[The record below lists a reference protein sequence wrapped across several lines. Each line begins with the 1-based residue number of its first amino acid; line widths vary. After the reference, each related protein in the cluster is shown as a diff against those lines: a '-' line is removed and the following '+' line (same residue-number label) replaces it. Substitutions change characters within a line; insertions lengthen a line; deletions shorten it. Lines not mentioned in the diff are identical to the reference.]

1 MTRRRLARA
10 LVITLAAAALL
21 SGCQRGEKSCR
32 YYSLVLEKSQDPT
45 ERVGA
50 ISEIRSLSSKD
61 QLKCD
66 NDKVFER
73 FSKIIDNDGKFRVA
87 LVQALESVGQASPK
101 LNKRTQLLFV
111 KALGHID
118 SAPTVANIIS
128 AWRRDSH
135 ERGKDW
141 APEPAVVK
149 ALAAVVRRVKDGEAK
164 SNLLQALWLSLPSE
178 EAKKQYVDLF
188 LELAD
193 ADPATQ
199 SIAVNIQALKY
210 LTKLRVGDDKAM
222 EVYLRAVFAKDA
234 ARAEA
239 YGQARL
245 ALAVVDP
252 SKLAGRLIGIFTLQD
267 ATFAKWA
274 KDKGMFD
281 WEWQEGPKVAQL
293 LGDLHDKRTAAAIVK
308 RAGKLVDA
316 SDTGKPKIW
325 DTIKR
330 GQPWSGYI
338 ISRLQLSMWALAAMG
353 EGLQPVAA
361 QIGTLAATQGG
372 TVEQRTMPFIGLS
385 ISGASN
391 SWAEMLKAYQAIAPQ
406 ERGDFMTPMSY
417 ALEPAN
423 WDEWQKVIVADTN
436 EGTQKALQDPTI
448 TGRLKVVEQCKVVWD
463 AAPDANA
470 KLVALAGC
478 YAGFLNSGDN
488 IQKEKAAIGLVHL
501 AAKGADVIK
510 PLLVAFEK
518 SAPSDTTLRQ
528 IIFVGLK
535 MRASSVAHMKAI
547 YATQQ
552 REVQKPGNTTWDW
565 EFDIL
570 LNHMLTRLEAAAKSI
585 DAEKKGGAPAAPAPA
600 AKPAAAP
607 AAAAP
612 KAP

>member
-1 MTRRRLARA
+1 MTRRRLVRA
-10 LVITLAAAALL
+10 LVFALAAAALL

-32 YYSLVLEKSQDPT
+32 YYSLVLDKSEDPA
-45 ERVGA
+45 ERMSS
-50 ISEIRSLSSKD
+50 IKEIRALSSKD

-73 FSKIIDNDGKFRVA
+73 FAKIIDKQAKYRVPLVEA
-87 LVQALESVGQASPK
+87 LGSVGQASPK
-101 LNKRTQLLFV
+101 LQKRVQTLFV
-111 KALGHID
+111 KALGHLD

-128 AWRRDSH
+128 AWRRDAY
-135 ERGKDW
+135 ERGKKEW
-141 APEPAVVK
+141 APEKDVVK

-164 SNLLQALWLSLPSE
+164 GNLLQALWLSIPDE
-178 EAKKQYVDLF
+178 KDKKAYVDLF

-210 LTKLRVGDDKAM
+210 LTKLRINSDKAF
-222 EVYLRAVFAKDA
+222 EVYLHGVFIHDA

-245 ALAVVDP
+245 ALAVIDP
-252 SKLAGRLIGIFTLQD
+252 TKVAGRLMGIFTKQD
-267 ATFAKWA
+267 EKFAKWA
-274 KDKGMFD
+274 KAKGLFW
-281 WEWQEGPKVAQL
+281 WEWQEGPKLAQL
-293 LGDLHDKRTAAAIVK
+293 LGDLHDRRTAASIVS
-308 RAGKLVDA
+308 RAAKVIDA
-316 SDTGKPKIW
+316 SDEGKPKIW

-338 ISRLQLSMWALAAMG
+338 ISRLQLSMWALASMG

-361 QIGTLAATQGG
+361 QIGTLASTQGG
-372 TVEQRTMPFIGLS
+372 TVEQRTMPFLGLS

-391 SWAEMLKAYQAIAPQ
+391 SWAEMVKAYNAIKPQ
-406 ERGDFMTPMSY
+406 ERGDFITPMSY

-436 EGTQKALQDPTI
+436 EGTQRAIKDPTI
-448 TGRLKVVEQCKVVWD
+448 AGRVKVVEQCKVAWD
-463 AAPDANA
+463 AAPDAKT
-470 KLVALAGC
+470 KLGALGGC
-478 YAGFLNSGDN
+478 YAGFLKTGDN

-510 PLLVAFEK
+510 PLLAAFEK
-518 SAPSDTTLRQ
+518 SSPADTTLRQ
-528 IIFVGLK
+528 VIFVGLK
-535 MRASSVAHMKAI
+535 MRAASVEHMKLI

-552 REVQKPGNTTWDW
+552 REVQKPNNTTWDW

-570 LNHMLTRLEAAAKSI
+570 LNHMMSRLEKAAAAI
-585 DAEKKGGAPAAPAPA
+585 NAEKGGAGAKKAPAAP
-600 AKPAAAP
+600 K
-607 AAAAP
+607 AAP
-612 KAP
+612 KTK

>member
-10 LVITLAAAALL
+10 LVIALSATTLLAGTT
-21 SGCQRGEKSCR
+21 GCQRGEKSCR

-45 ERVGA
+45 EQVGA
-50 ISEIRSLSSKD
+50 IADIRALGSKD

-66 NDKVFER
+66 DDKVFAR
-73 FSKIIDNDGKFRVA
+73 FSKVIESNAKFRVP

-101 LNKRTQLLFV
+101 LNKRTQTLFV

-118 SAPTVANIIS
+118 SAPVVANIVS
-128 AWRRDSH
+128 TWRRDSH

-149 ALAAVVRRVKDGEAK
+149 ALAAVIRRVKDGEAK
-164 SNLLQALWLSLPSE
+164 GNLLEALWLSLPTE
-178 EAKKQYVDLF
+178 KDKKGYTDLY
-188 LELAD
+188 LELAE

-199 SIAVNIQALKY
+199 TIAVNIKALKY
-210 LTKLRVGDDKAM
+210 LTKLRVSSDKAF
-222 EVYLRAVFAKDA
+222 EVYLHAVFTKDA

-245 ALAVVDP
+245 ALAVANPTKV
-252 SKLAGRLIGIFTLQD
+252 AGRLMGIFTKQD
-267 ATFAKWA
+267 AKFAKWA
-274 KDKGMFD
+274 KEKGLFD
-281 WEWQEGPKVAQL
+281 WEWQEGPKLAQL

-308 RAGKLVDA
+308 RASMRVDA
-316 SDTGKPKIW
+316 SDEGKPKIW

-338 ISRLQLSMWALAAMG
+338 ISRLQLSMWALASMG
-353 EGLQPVAA
+353 EGLQPVAG

-391 SWAEMLKAYQAIAPQ
+391 SWMEMLKAYQAIQPQ

-423 WDEWQKVIVADTN
+423 YDEWQKVIVADTN
-436 EGTQKALQDPTI
+436 EGTQRALKDPTVA
-448 TGRLKVVEQCKVVWD
+448 GRVKVVEACKVGWD
-463 AAPDANA
+463 AAPTPQA
-470 KLVALAGC
+470 KLAALGGC
-478 YAGFLNSGDN
+478 YAGFLNTGDN

-510 PLLVAFEK
+510 PLLTAFEK
-518 SAPSDTTLRQ
+518 SAATDTTLRQ
-528 IIFVGLK
+528 VIFVGLK

-552 REVQKPGNTTWDW
+552 REVQKPNNTTWDW

-570 LNHMLTRLEAAAKSI
+570 LNHMLTRLEAAAKAI
-585 DAEKKGGAPAAPAPA
+585 DAEKKGGAA
-600 AKPAAAP
+600 AAAP
-607 AAAAP
+607 AAAKKPAP
-612 KAP
+612 KKP